1 MFIGISR
8 GRYVASK
15 SSSDTTPLD
24 TGCCAMLPRGAK
36 SWSAIRRGDCFFSGP
51 IDLVTQLSIV
61 DCAALRCSGPGVA
74 ELGRSLSA
82 TRQRAAAGAACGCV
96 CVVLEMS

>member
-1 MFIGISR
+1 VEGMSLPSPRQTLPHWTRAAVRCCLGVQNL
-8 GRYVASK
+8 GR
-15 SSSDTTPLD
+15 
-24 TGCCAMLPRGAK
+24 R
-36 SWSAIRRGDCFFSGP
+36 SGEA
-51 IDLVTQLSIV
+51 T
-61 DCAALRCSGPGVA
+61 AALRCSGPGVA